1 LYTFHE
7 KKTHKEGHGI
17 CICKGY
23 CSIMMIFP

>member
-7 KKTHKEGHGI
+7 KKTHNEGHGI

-23 CSIMMIFP
+23 CGIVIIFL